1 MKILKWFGI
10 ILSVLVIL
18 VVLYIVYIFI
28 SSNSILNKE
37 YSFTV
42 KTTTIPSDSASI
54 AHGAHV
60 AVIYGCTDCHGRKL
74 EGGAFIDNPAMGQI
88 YSPNLTSGEGGIAKD
103 YTDKDWVR
111 AIRHGVGKRG
121 NPLLIM
127 PSNDYYY
134 MSDRDLG
141 DLLAYIK
148 QVPPANNITGKTS
161 PGPIL
166 RMLLAN
172 GTAKMPAD
180 VINHE
185 APRPKAPEPGV
196 TAEYGKYLAVG
207 CTGCHGKSFSGGK
220 IKNGDP
226 SWPPAKNI
234 TPDKET
240 GIGNWTPENFY
251 TALREGLSK
260 DGREI
265 DPAMPR
271 AFGKMTDNEI
281 VALWLYLQTLSAKPY
296 GNY

>member
-10 ILSVLVIL
+10 ILGVLVIL
-18 VVLYIVYIFI
+18 AVLYIVYIFI

-37 YSFTV
+37 YSFAV
-42 KTTTIPSDSASI
+42 KIVSIPSDSASI

-60 AVIYGCTDCHGRKL
+60 AVIYGCTDCHGRNL
-74 EGGAFIDNPAMGQI
+74 EGGVSMDNPAMGQV
-88 YSPNLTSGEGGIAKD
+88 YSPNLTSGEGGLAKD

-127 PSNDYYY
+127 PSSDYYY

-148 QVPPANNITGKTS
+148 QVPPVSNRTGKTS

-172 GTAKMPAD
+172 GTVKMSAD
-180 VINHE
+180 VISHE
-185 APRPKAPEPGV
+185 APRPRSPAPSV
-196 TAEYGKYLAVG
+196 TIEYGKYLAVG
-207 CTGCHGKSFSGGK
+207 CTGCHGKGYSGGK
-220 IKNGDP
+220 IKDGDP
-226 SWPPAKNI
+226 SWSPAKNI
-234 TPDKET
+234 TPDKDT
-240 GIGNWTPENFY
+240 GIGNWTKEDFY
-251 TALREGLSK
+251 IALRDGLSK
-260 DGREI
+260 DGREL

-271 AFGKMTDNEI
+271 AFGKMTNDELD
-281 VALWLYLQTLSAKPY
+281 ALWLYLQSVSPKPY